1 MIGRMIESDQIK
13 DSKKER
19 NGKSL
24 KRMFACVDIGI
35 DRKTKQL
42 EKILDEKIRNG
53 TLSKHEP
60 V

>member
-1 MIGRMIESDQIK
+1 MIESDQIK